1 MKQALNVSDS
11 TKNIFLMVAGLIL
24 LLFALGAFSYALR
37 ILVII
42 MGAGMLA
49 LGLVRAGYWDKV
61 LRIAKK

>member
-49 LGLVRAGYWDKV
+49 LGLIRAGYWDKV